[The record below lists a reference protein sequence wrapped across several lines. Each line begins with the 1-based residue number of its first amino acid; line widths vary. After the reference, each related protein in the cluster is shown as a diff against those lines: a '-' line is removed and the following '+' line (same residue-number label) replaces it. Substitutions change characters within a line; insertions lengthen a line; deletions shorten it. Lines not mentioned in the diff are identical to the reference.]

1 MTKLT
6 CLDSVVK
13 ELESRRERLKKIS
26 IRSVD
31 RPDLP
36 DRIEELRWALSLA
49 KAYQIREKGEIREKV
64 ENSKGSTSET

>member
-1 MTKLT
+1 MSELT
-6 CLDSVVK
+6 CLDYVVK

-36 DRIEELRWALSLA
+36 GRIEELRWAISLA
-49 KAYQIREKGEIREKV
+49 KTYQIREKGE
-64 ENSKGSTSET
+64 NSKGSVSVA